1 MPDKTTDL
9 LLWRHAEA
17 EDALA
22 GQSDLER
29 RLTPKGEKQAL
40 AMAKWLRAHGPK
52 EPRILV
58 SPAVRTQQTARAL
71 GLTYET
77 IPSIA
82 PGASVADLLAAA
94 GWGKGR
100 NARQAVILVGHQP
113 VLGQVAAQL
122 VSGRNGD
129 WAVKKGALW
138 WLQHRARV
146 GPDETVIRCVLAPDA
161 L

>member
-1 MPDKTTDL
+1 MDL

-17 EDALA
+17 EDPAA
-22 GQSDLER
+22 GQEDLER
-29 RLTPKGEKQAL
+29 RLTDKGERQAI

-71 GLTYET
+71 GLAYET
-77 IPSIA
+77 VPAIA
-82 PGASVADLLAAA
+82 PGASVADILAAA
-94 GWGKGR
+94 AWPKAK

-122 VSGRNGD
+122 VSGRSGH

-138 WLQHRARV
+138 WLQYRARD
-146 GPDETVIRCVLAPDA
+146 GHGETVIRCVVAPET

>member
-1 MPDKTTDL
+1 MDL

-17 EDALA
+17 EDPAA
-22 GQSDLER
+22 GQSDHER
-29 RLTPKGEKQAL
+29 RLTAKGEKQAL
-40 AMAKWLRAHGPK
+40 AMAKWLRTHGPK

-71 GLTYET
+71 GLAYET
-77 IPSIA
+77 VPSTA
-82 PGASVADLLAAA
+82 PGASVAAILAAA
-94 GWGKGR
+94 GWGKTK

-122 VSGRNGD
+122 VSGRSGD

-138 WLQHRARV
+138 WLQHRARD
-146 GPDETVIRCVLAPDA
+146 GHDEFVIRCVLAPEA